1 MLPDTITVNS
11 GSPAGDKV
19 FSGIQRDGNTVTY
32 SKDSPQGDLLGAWGL
47 RFAAETTK
55 QGIVRSLESVRRPY
69 YNSTT
74 GKYEGECVVNLTTVR
89 PAAMPTSFVH
99 ETVEIAAEVALQTA
113 VKDAIVLAR
122 H

>member
-32 SKDSPQGDLLGAWGL
+32 AKDSPQGDLLGAWGL

-55 QGIVRSLESVRRPY
+55 AGIVRSLESVRRPY

-74 GKYEGECVVNLTTVR
+74 GKYEGECVVNITITR
-89 PAAMPTSFVH
+89 PASLPVAFAH
-99 ETVEIAAEVALQTA
+99 ETLEIASEVSLQTA
-113 VKDAIVLAR
+113 VKDALILAR

>member
-19 FSGIQRDGNTVTY
+19 FSGIQRDGNSVSY
-32 SKDSPQGDLLGAWGL
+32 SGTSPQGDITGAPLLK
-47 RFAAETTK
+47 FAAEQTK
-55 QGIVRSLESVRRPY
+55 AGIVRSLESLRRPY

-74 GKYEGECVVNLTTVR
+74 LKYEGECVVNITITR
-89 PAAMPTSFVH
+89 PASMPTTFVH
-99 ETVEIAAEVALQTA
+99 ETLEQASEASLQTA
-113 VKDAIVLAR
+113 VKDALVTAR